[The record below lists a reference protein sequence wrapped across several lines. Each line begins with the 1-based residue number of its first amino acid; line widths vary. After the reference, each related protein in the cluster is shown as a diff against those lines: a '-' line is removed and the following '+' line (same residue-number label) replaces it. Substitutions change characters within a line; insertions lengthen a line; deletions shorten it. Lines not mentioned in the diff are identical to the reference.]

1 MANFQTNSQR
11 RWLNSFN
18 FSPLVAGRSLQFLGW
33 LSFGWFALTQPA
45 SAHHAMGN
53 QLPTNAWE
61 GFLSG
66 LAHPVIGLDH
76 LAFVIAIGLLSAQ
89 YGRGVWLPACFLLA
103 ALAGTGLHVLSMTLP
118 LAELAI
124 ALSVILIGMILG
136 LGKHLPTLA
145 LAALMA
151 GAGLFHGYAYGESI
165 VGAEPTPLI
174 AYLLGFTVIQYGIA
188 RLALTIAQRGFEVKT
203 GQTTP
208 HVQYFGYIA
217 FGIGLAALAT
227 AIGA

>member
-1 MANFQTNSQR
+1 MANCQTHSQQR
-11 RWLNSFN
+11 GWNSFDC
-18 FSPLVAGRSLQFLGW
+18 FLCAGSRSLQFLGW
-33 LSFGWFALTQPA
+33 LSFGWFALMQPA
-45 SAHHAMGN
+45 SAHHAMGD
-53 QLPTNAWE
+53 QLPGNAWE

-89 YGRGVWLPACFLLA
+89 SVGGAVLPACFLLA
-103 ALAGTGLHVLSMTLP
+103 ALAGTGLHVLSVTLP

-124 ALSVILIGMILG
+124 ALSVILIGIVLG
-136 LGKHLPTLA
+136 LGRCLPKLA
-145 LAALMA
+145 LAGLMA

-165 VGAEPTPLI
+165 VGAEPAPLI
-174 AYLLGFTVIQYGIA
+174 AYLLGFTAIQSGIA
-188 RLALTIAQRGFEVKT
+188 LLALTVARRGFRVKT

-208 HVQYFGYIA
+208 NVQYFGYIA